1 RSYAGIVADPSVVAD
16 HHPAVL
22 DGDAAALAHALDRG
36 LSPEHFALCVADVPT
51 LLPQVRT
58 LVQES
63 GNMFRVVPRRARP
76 SAELAP
82 CRSAPGRSLV
92 RGRGAR
98 SSSGQVRAIGRVVP
112 EVFARAW
119 PRCVALGGCL
129 GYHQGDGI
137 FRVKA

>member
-1 RSYAGIVADPSVVAD
+1 
-16 HHPAVL
+16 
-22 DGDAAALAHALDRG
+22 
-36 LSPEHFALCVADVPT
+36 T
-51 LLPQVRT
+51 LLPQVRP

-92 RGRGAR
+92 RGLGAR
-98 SSSGQVRAIGRVVP
+98 SSSGQVRTSSRVVP

-119 PRCVALGGCL
+119 PWRCVALGVCL
-129 GYHQGDGI
+129 GYHRTDGT
-137 FRVKA
+137 FRCEVVRLSNATRAPGLQPHMGPSFMC